1 MELKTFRLD
10 DYLDAGPGEI
20 DYRES
25 SIAFNDIVLAFRLRQ
40 TKSTEQAQG
49 FALKLALCLR
59 VANAPFQQPGHSSG
73 SSSAARGN
81 EPQDPSNSRDRNDF
95 STKSV
100 LQRPLKGFVVD
111 HTGQIHQGSRWRC
124 QRHSI
129 SRAPHFPGQC
139 ICSMRRQPL
148 DLGPQPMGS
157 SQFDRLEFDAI
168 QFPQPGCRTM
178 RDQCLS
184 SSP

>member
-10 DYLDAGPGEI
+10 DYLNAGPGEI
-20 DYRES
+20 NYRQS
-25 SIAFNDIVLAFRLRQ
+25 SIALNDVVLAFRLWQ
-40 TKSTEQAQG
+40 TQSTEQAQG
-49 FALKLALCLR
+49 LALKLALCLR
-59 VANAPFQQPGHSSG
+59 VAYACFQQPGHSPG
-73 SSSAARGN
+73 SSPAALWN
-81 EPQDPSNSRDRNDF
+81 EPQDPPNCRDRDES

-100 LQRPLKGFVVD
+100 LQRPLKRFVVD
-111 HTGQIHQGSRWRC
+111 HPGQIHQGSRWRC

-129 SRAPHFPGQC
+129 SHAPHFPGQC

-168 QFPQPGCRTM
+168 QFPQPGC
-178 RDQCLS
+178 
-184 SSP
+184 